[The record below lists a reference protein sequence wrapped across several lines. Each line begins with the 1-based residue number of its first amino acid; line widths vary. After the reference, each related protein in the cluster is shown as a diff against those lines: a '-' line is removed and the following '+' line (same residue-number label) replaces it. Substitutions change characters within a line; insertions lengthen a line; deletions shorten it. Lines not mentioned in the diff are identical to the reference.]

1 MDGQNVINEIAFS
14 QSVINIGSDSGND
27 IVLRGAKVA
36 DFHAMLNYAG
46 STWHLIPLDPANY
59 FVSYVPVHVNLPWIL
74 AADAAAFLGILALL
88 WLPSLVISTID
99 PARTVKAD

>member
-46 STWHLIPLDPANY
+46 SFDLLIRIIG
-59 FVSYVPVHVNLPWIL
+59 VVIIL
-74 AADAAAFLGILALL
+74 FGAMDIAKALCL
-88 WLPSLVISTID
+88 IKND
-99 PARTVKAD
+99 